1 MKKFLFIFLISF
13 ITLSFAFN
21 NALYAATTPTVST
34 SENIQQK
41 LLDQIASKAAQL
53 KLTEKRGIIGVVS
66 EATDTQITLTDVQGN
81 KRFVDVDELTKFS
94 SPTSNTFGI
103 SDVKSGMTVGALGLY
118 NRESRR
124 LLARDVDILTLPKI
138 VIGSVHSLDNKNF
151 QFVVDTQK
159 DSVKIDVENIT
170 KTYAYSEG
178 TLASSG
184 FSKININEPI
194 VVLGY
199 PDATDKSM
207 ILASKVLLFPDS
219 VKDPR
224 IISAVSALDNSI
236 TIVPSTGSG
245 KKLTPI
251 VK

>member
-1 MKKFLFIFLISF
+1 
-13 ITLSFAFN
+13 
-21 NALYAATTPTVST
+21 
-34 SENIQQK
+34 
-41 LLDQIASKAAQL
+41 
-53 KLTEKRGIIGVVS
+53 
-66 EATDTQITLTDVQGN
+66 
-81 KRFVDVDELTKFS
+81 
-94 SPTSNTFGI
+94 
-103 SDVKSGMTVGALGLY
+103 MTVGALGLY